1 MRRLDIRESLT
12 PAELL
17 EVTALLDAAEDATG
31 HRSIGPQRLQAM
43 TGGAKGATGILSRTS
58 ETGLPAAYAQVTR
71 VDDGPGHDKPAWV
84 LDLVTDP
91 SRADEAVAIGGEVL
105 RAAMDLVG
113 RRGGGTVQWWV
124 RQPTPVHDAVAD
136 ALGLKPTRDLC
147 QLRRTLPLE
156 GSRDPEPLVLRAFR
170 PGHDEEAW
178 LAVNNR
184 AFHWHPEQ
192 GGWDRS
198 TLEGRK
204 REPWFDPE
212 GFLLHERDGRLA
224 GFCWTKIHPDDDP
237 PLGEIYVVGVDPDC
251 RRLGLGRSLV
261 VAGLDWL
268 AGRGLGVGMLWVDLS
283 NEAALRLYRSMGFTM
298 HHLDRAY
305 TGEVLAGGSSDTLD
319 PDR

>member
-91 SRADEAVAIGGEVL
+91 LQADQAVAIGGEVL

-136 ALGLKPTRDLC
+136 ALGLKPTRDLY

-305 TGEVLAGGSSDTLD
+305 TGEVLAGGSSNPLD